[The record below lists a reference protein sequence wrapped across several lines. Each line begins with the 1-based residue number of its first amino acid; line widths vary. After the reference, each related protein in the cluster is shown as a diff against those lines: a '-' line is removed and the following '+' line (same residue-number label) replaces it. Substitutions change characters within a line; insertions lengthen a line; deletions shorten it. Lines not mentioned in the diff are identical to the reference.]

1 MFKKLDSK
9 VTPFGGISLIHGQ
22 VSSSKVAQFIDR
34 DLGSR
39 GAHAG
44 YKYSDIIL
52 SRLYTCFCGGDAT
65 EDVNQIRKH

>member
-1 MFKKLDSK
+1 MYKNLASK

-34 DLGSR
+34 ELGSR
-39 GAHAG
+39 GVHAG

-52 SRLYTCFCGGDAT
+52 SRLYTCFCGGDTT
-65 EDVNQIRKH
+65 EDVNHIKKH